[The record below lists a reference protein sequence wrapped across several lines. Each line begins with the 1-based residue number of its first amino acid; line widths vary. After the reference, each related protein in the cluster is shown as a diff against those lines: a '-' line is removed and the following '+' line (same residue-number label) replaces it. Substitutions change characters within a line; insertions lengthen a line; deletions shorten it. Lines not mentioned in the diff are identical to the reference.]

1 MLILDLSH
9 FVLNHILMFL
19 NHLSVFKVL
28 CNQFLRELLD
38 ENILVPLFLSAIL
51 SEFLVDVGKL
61 PKLLGLLEPI
71 LKGIG
76 ILILRG
82 P

>member
-1 MLILDLSH
+1 MS
-9 FVLNHILMFL
+9 L

-51 SEFLVDVGKL
+51 SEFLVDVGEL
-61 PKLLGLLEPI
+61 PELLSLLEPI

-82 P
+82 L

>member
-1 MLILDLSH
+1 
-9 FVLNHILMFL
+9 MFL
-19 NHLSVFKVL
+19 NHLSVLKVL
-28 CNQFLRELLD
+28 CNQFLRVLLD

-51 SEFLVDVGKL
+51 SEFLVDVGEL
-61 PKLLGLLEPI
+61 PELLSLLEPI

>member
-1 MLILDLSH
+1 
-9 FVLNHILMFL
+9 
-19 NHLSVFKVL
+19 
-28 CNQFLRELLD
+28 
-38 ENILVPLFLSAIL
+38 LVPLFPSAIL

>member
-1 MLILDLSH
+1 
-9 FVLNHILMFL
+9 MFL

-51 SEFLVDVGKL
+51 SEFLVDVGEL
-61 PKLLGLLEPI
+61 PELLSLLEPI

-82 P
+82 L

>member
-9 FVLNHILMFL
+9 FVLNHILMSL

-51 SEFLVDVGKL
+51 SEFLVDVGEL
-61 PKLLGLLEPI
+61 PELLGLLEPI

>member
-1 MLILDLSH
+1 
-9 FVLNHILMFL
+9 MFL

-51 SEFLVDVGKL
+51 SEFLVDVGEL
-61 PKLLGLLEPI
+61 PELLGLLEPM

>member
-1 MLILDLSH
+1 
-9 FVLNHILMFL
+9 MFL

-38 ENILVPLFLSAIL
+38 ENILIPLFLSAIL
-51 SEFLVDVGKL
+51 SEFLVDVGEL
-61 PKLLGLLEPI
+61 PELLGLLEPI

>member
-1 MLILDLSH
+1 
-9 FVLNHILMFL
+9 MFL
-19 NHLSVFKVL
+19 NHLSVLKVL
-28 CNQFLRELLD
+28 FNQFLRELLD

-51 SEFLVDVGKL
+51 SEFLVDVGEL
-61 PKLLGLLEPI
+61 PELLSLLEPI

>member
-1 MLILDLSH
+1 MS
-9 FVLNHILMFL
+9 L

-51 SEFLVDVGKL
+51 SEFLVDVGEL
-61 PKLLGLLEPI
+61 PELLSLLEPI